1 MNFLRTVHFREFRP
15 RVVRWFFLLTLIL
28 ILSPLSAADA
38 GAQIPTVHIPTVTGT
53 DRGIV
58 VTVRNDPANPQ
69 INLRGGPGTEYD
81 RVGTMVI
88 GQEATAIGRTEG
100 GNWLLIEYPGGP
112 GGYAWVYRMY
122 VDYFGELP
130 VVEVP
135 GTPTPRVTNTID
147 PTLAAR
153 FIVTLE
159 PTRLATFTQP
169 PPLVIPTFVGAT
181 AGTDNGTVP
190 MGLIVIVL
198 FILGLT
204 IGLFALAQRR

>member
-1 MNFLRTVHFREFRP
+1 MPNRYLLENRVTNWTGSDVKKREVLKV
-15 RVVRWFFLLTLIL
+15 RVACNTDTRRVEELL
-28 ILSPLSAADA
+28 
-38 GAQIPTVHIPTVTGT
+38 
-53 DRGIV
+53 
-58 VTVRNDPANPQ
+58 
-69 INLRGGPGTEYD
+69 
-81 RVGTMVI
+81 MKVI
-88 GQEATAIGRTEG
+88 RDHSKA
-100 GNWLLIEYPGGP
+100 LK
-112 GGYAWVYRMY
+112 
-122 VDYFGELP
+122 
-130 VVEVP
+130 VP

>member
-1 MNFLRTVHFREFRP
+1 MLFRSRGRRP
-15 RVVRWFFLLTLIL
+15 GIHATGGDEVVELQ
-28 ILSPLSAADA
+28 DHE
-38 GAQIPTVHIPTVTGT
+38 GIP
-53 DRGIV
+53 RGL
-58 VTVRNDPANPQ
+58 VRQ
-69 INLRGGPGTEYD
+69 YD

-112 GGYAWVYRMY
+112 GGYAWVYRLY

>member
-15 RVVRWFFLLTLIL
+15 RVARWFFLLTLIL

-112 GGYAWVYRMY
+112 G
-122 VDYFGELP
+122 E
-130 VVEVP
+130 VEI
-135 GTPTPRVTNTID
+135 GRASCRERV
-147 PTLAAR
+147 
-153 FIVTLE
+153 
-159 PTRLATFTQP
+159 
-169 PPLVIPTFVGAT
+169 
-181 AGTDNGTVP
+181 
-190 MGLIVIVL
+190 
-198 FILGLT
+198 
-204 IGLFALAQRR
+204 